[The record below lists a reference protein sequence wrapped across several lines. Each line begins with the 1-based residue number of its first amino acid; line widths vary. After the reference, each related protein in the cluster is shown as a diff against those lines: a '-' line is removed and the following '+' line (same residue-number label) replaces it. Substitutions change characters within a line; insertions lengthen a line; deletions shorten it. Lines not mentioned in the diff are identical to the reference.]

1 MRKSK
6 KKREKKNGKEEKLEE
21 EVELEEDLEE
31 ELEELEEE
39 EVEDG
44 GFQVEVAAGSLQG
57 RWGQQVS
64 STGKPLLFKAP

>member
-21 EVELEEDLEE
+21 GELEEDLEE
-31 ELEELEEE
+31 ELEEVLEEE

-64 STGKPLLFKAP
+64 STGKSLLFKAP